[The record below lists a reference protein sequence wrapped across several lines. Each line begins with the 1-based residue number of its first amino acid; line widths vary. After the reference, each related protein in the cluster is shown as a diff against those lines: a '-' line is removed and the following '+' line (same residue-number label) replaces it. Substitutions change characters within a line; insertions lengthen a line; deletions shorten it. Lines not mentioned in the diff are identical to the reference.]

1 MKPAFLISMFGA
13 QALAVPAGFGSS
25 GLAIGAQ
32 IAAPIHCERSCLQLA
47 YAYELAGEG
56 SRRACSRDTIGCEWS
71 QASARA
77 TALPQIRRSRTHIEM
92 TGVRPTEASKA
103 ATRDGRFM
111 STPAVRGANN
121 WGVIQFDEEGRV
133 IPTSEDDDDGDAA

>member
-13 QALAVPAGFGSS
+13 QAIVVPAGFGSS

-32 IAAPIHCERSCLQLA
+32 IANPIHSERSCLRLA
-47 YAYELAGEG
+47 DAYELAGKG

-77 TALPQIRRSRTHIEM
+77 TAFAANSPFPYAHRNDWSPPNLGVQGRGLLCPQYVDSGHPLCVGSRHAITCDQN
-92 TGVRPTEASKA
+92 A
-103 ATRDGRFM
+103 
-111 STPAVRGANN
+111 
-121 WGVIQFDEEGRV
+121 
-133 IPTSEDDDDGDAA
+133 